1 MDLDGNLVKMKLNKL
16 YNRSTTGKISTWEI
30 EVDGNKYRTISGFYG
45 MKLITSEWTICNKK
59 SYNTSEEQAMKQAK
73 AIHKKKV
80 DAGAF
85 EKIEDID
92 GIRVFNPMLAKDYN
106 DYKGKLKFPLAS
118 SVKLDG
124 VRCILKANGMWSR
137 NGKEI
142 ISAPHIFE
150 SVKHLFNEYPD
161 LILDGELYAEK
172 DVCDFNK
179 IISCVRKIKPVKED
193 LIESE
198 KYIKYYIY
206 DLPNIDGNKYVYE
219 KRSKLIGDLLYKEN
233 NPYLVQVG
241 FEVVKDEKEV
251 MSCLSSYINEG
262 FEGQMIRVL
271 DSFYENKRSK
281 SLMKHKVFFD
291 KEYKIV
297 GVVEG
302 IGKLKGKAG
311 TLKFIT
317 EEGATFNS
325 SINGE
330 HSYLEE
336 LWNNRKELIGKKAT
350 VKFFEMTNMGDKSVP
365 RFPKVIQIDRSWE

>member
-1 MDLDGNLVKMKLNKL
+1 MVNLKKL
-16 YNRSTTGKISTWEI
+16 YKRSTTGKISEWEI
-30 EVDGNKYRTISGFYG
+30 IIDNDSYYTISGFIDG
-45 MKLITSEWTICNKK
+45 QQVTSKKTICISK
-59 SYNTSEEQAMKQAK
+59 SYCTAEEQALKQAK
-73 AIHKKKV
+73 ALHKKKIEL
-80 DAGAF
+80 GAF
-85 EKIEDID
+85 EDINDID
-92 GIRVFNPMLAKDYN
+92 DVRVFKPMLAKDYN

-150 SVKHLFNEYPD
+150 SVKHLFNKYPD

-206 DLPNIDGNKYVYE
+206 DLPNIDGNEYIYE

-241 FEVVKDEKEV
+241 FEIVRDEKEV
-251 MSCLSSYINEG
+251 MSCLSSYIDEG
-262 FEGQMIRVL
+262 FEGQMIRIL
-271 DSFYENKRSK
+271 DSFYENSRSK
-281 SLMKHKVFFD
+281 SLMKHKIFFD
-291 KEYKIV
+291 KEYEIV
-297 GVVEG
+297 GIVEG
-302 IGKLKGKAG
+302 IGKLSGKAG
-311 TLKFIT
+311 TLEFIT
-317 EEGATFNS
+317 EKGSKFNS
-325 SINGE
+325 SVNGE

-336 LWNNRKELIGKKAT
+336 LWVNREKLIGKTAT
-350 VKFFEMTNMGDKSVP
+350 VKYFEMTNMGDKSVP
-365 RFPKVIQIDRSWE
+365 RFPKVTQIDRSWE